1 MSKQE
6 RQEAIM
12 EIISAHK
19 CCTQEDL
26 LKELQKREIFT
37 TQATISR
44 DIRQLGLVKIQNKPG
59 VFSYAVRSVPQE
71 GSLSGDDRTA
81 SIIMQAVLS
90 IDYAMNTVVVKC
102 RNGMANAACVAF
114 ESMGMASVVGTL
126 AGDDTIFILMR
137 SEESAK
143 QLCRSL
149 SQMILQ
155 Q

>member
-1 MSKQE
+1 MNKQE
-6 RQEAIM
+6 RQAVIM
-12 EIISAHK
+12 EIISAQK

-26 LKELQKREIFT
+26 LKELQKRNIFT

-59 VFSYAVRSVPQE
+59 VFSYAARSVPQD
-71 GSLSGDDRTA
+71 GALSGEDRTA
-81 SIIMQAVLS
+81 SILLQAVLS

-102 RNGMANAACVAF
+102 SNGMANAACVAL
-114 ESMGMASVVGTL
+114 ESMGMDSVVGTL

-137 SEESAK
+137 TEEGAR

-149 SQMILQ
+149 SLMVLQ